1 MKEKVAVSKRLSEN
15 IAQMEEFFHEC
26 DDIKK
31 KELMLGRQM
40 DVACYLTFIE
50 VSVDMGTSALSEV
63 LKYLKGLGKEEI
75 YQALEQNALGI
86 SDATYF
92 DTIEDAVDGLLTGEV
107 ILFVDGFDRAVKI
120 PDDGYPN
127 MGITEADSEKVIRGS
142 NEGFCDSVKQNAA
155 LIRKRIRSPKV
166 KVKAKNGELN
176 LMKHISWKYDKLP
189 HMLISGDTGSGKT
202 IFLLIVI
209 KALLESGAV
218 LHICDPKKADLSFL
232 SRIMPDVH
240 YDTES
245 IMECVEAFY
254 EGMEARYDE
263 MQEHPDFRMGA
274 NYAKV
279 GLTPHF
285 LIFDEYVAFMDTLA
299 KKEWEEVM
307 KLIRI
312 IIMKGRQAG
321 YFIILACQRP
331 DAKYL
336 GDGVRDQFGFRVA
349 LGSMSASGYT
359 MMFGSIDKQFKEKDI
374 AGRGYVNTGNGV
386 VTEFYAPYV
395 DPGYDF
401 FTELSRIYEERQQ
414 EGEAYDRMYENGSE
428 TAGEE

>member
-166 KVKAKNGELN
+166 KVKQKKCGMRSNTNVYLVFMEDLVYPGLVREIRTGQSVTTAELKEYHDR
-176 LMKHISWKYDKLP
+176 LYAGYREEMDCERDALFKMKEVWFYL
-189 HMLISGDTGSGKT
+189 GKM
-202 IFLLIVI
+202 FPEAERELKKV
-209 KALLESGAV
+209 
-218 LHICDPKKADLSFL
+218 KKADRPEEYLAAVRGVFTL
-232 SRIMPDVH
+232 PVH
-240 YDTES
+240 
-245 IMECVEAFY
+245 
-254 EGMEARYDE
+254 
-263 MQEHPDFRMGA
+263 
-274 NYAKV
+274 
-279 GLTPHF
+279 
-285 LIFDEYVAFMDTLA
+285 
-299 KKEWEEVM
+299 
-307 KLIRI
+307 
-312 IIMKGRQAG
+312 
-321 YFIILACQRP
+321 
-331 DAKYL
+331 
-336 GDGVRDQFGFRVA
+336 A
-349 LGSMSASGYT
+349 L
-359 MMFGSIDKQFKEKDI
+359 Q
-374 AGRGYVNTGNGV
+374 
-386 VTEFYAPYV
+386 
-395 DPGYDF
+395 
-401 FTELSRIYEERQQ
+401 
-414 EGEAYDRMYENGSE
+414 
-428 TAGEE
+428 

>member
-166 KVKAKNGELN
+166 KVKQ
-176 LMKHISWKYDKLP
+176 
-189 HMLISGDTGSGKT
+189 
-202 IFLLIVI
+202 
-209 KALLESGAV
+209 
-218 LHICDPKKADLSFL
+218 KKCGMRSNTNVYLVFMEDLVY
-232 SRIMPDVH
+232 P
-240 YDTES
+240 
-245 IMECVEAFY
+245 
-254 EGMEARYDE
+254 
-263 MQEHPDFRMGA
+263 
-274 NYAKV
+274 
-279 GLTPHF
+279 GL
-285 LIFDEYVAFMDTLA
+285 
-299 KKEWEEVM
+299 
-307 KLIRI
+307 
-312 IIMKGRQAG
+312 
-321 YFIILACQRP
+321 
-331 DAKYL
+331 
-336 GDGVRDQFGFRVA
+336 VRDC
-349 LGSMSASGYT
+349 LLYT
-359 MMFGSIDKQFKEKDI
+359 SPSPRD
-374 AGRGYVNTGNGV
+374 RG
-386 VTEFYAPYV
+386 
-395 DPGYDF
+395 
-401 FTELSRIYEERQQ
+401 
-414 EGEAYDRMYENGSE
+414 
-428 TAGEE
+428 

>member
-1 MKEKVAVSKRLSEN
+1 MRDIMKEKVAVSKRLSEN

-166 KVKAKNGELN
+166 KVKQKKCLSCFYG
-176 LMKHISWKYDKLP
+176 
-189 HMLISGDTGSGKT
+189 GSG
-202 IFLLIVI
+202 V
-209 KALLESGAV
+209 SGTGTGDRA
-218 LHICDPKKADLSFL
+218 
-232 SRIMPDVH
+232 
-240 YDTES
+240 
-245 IMECVEAFY
+245 
-254 EGMEARYDE
+254 
-263 MQEHPDFRMGA
+263 
-274 NYAKV
+274 
-279 GLTPHF
+279 
-285 LIFDEYVAFMDTLA
+285 
-299 KKEWEEVM
+299 
-307 KLIRI
+307 
-312 IIMKGRQAG
+312 QAG
-321 YFIILACQRP
+321 GI
-331 DAKYL
+331 
-336 GDGVRDQFGFRVA
+336 
-349 LGSMSASGYT
+349 
-359 MMFGSIDKQFKEKDI
+359 
-374 AGRGYVNTGNGV
+374 
-386 VTEFYAPYV
+386 
-395 DPGYDF
+395 
-401 FTELSRIYEERQQ
+401 
-414 EGEAYDRMYENGSE
+414 
-428 TAGEE
+428 

>member
-166 KVKAKNGELN
+166 KVKQKKCGMRSNTNVYLVFMEDLVYPGLVREIRTGRSVTTAELKEYHDR
-176 LMKHISWKYDKLP
+176 LYAGYREEMDCERDALFKMKEVWFYL
-189 HMLISGDTGSGKT
+189 GKM
-202 IFLLIVI
+202 FPEAERELKKV
-209 KALLESGAV
+209 
-218 LHICDPKKADLSFL
+218 KKADRPEEYLAAVRSVFTL
-232 SRIMPDVH
+232 PVH
-240 YDTES
+240 
-245 IMECVEAFY
+245 
-254 EGMEARYDE
+254 
-263 MQEHPDFRMGA
+263 
-274 NYAKV
+274 
-279 GLTPHF
+279 
-285 LIFDEYVAFMDTLA
+285 
-299 KKEWEEVM
+299 
-307 KLIRI
+307 
-312 IIMKGRQAG
+312 
-321 YFIILACQRP
+321 
-331 DAKYL
+331 
-336 GDGVRDQFGFRVA
+336 A
-349 LGSMSASGYT
+349 L
-359 MMFGSIDKQFKEKDI
+359 Q
-374 AGRGYVNTGNGV
+374 
-386 VTEFYAPYV
+386 
-395 DPGYDF
+395 
-401 FTELSRIYEERQQ
+401 
-414 EGEAYDRMYENGSE
+414 
-428 TAGEE
+428 